1 MLAPSMDCKTMFTYR
16 HSSYLLKNSTLSSI
30 ITRSVSAEL
39 RYIQSF
45 SATPSLAEFH
55 YPRIFTLIT
64 YIHTLASTRL
74 QSSLQIAYISSM
86 DTSKQI
92 RDREAAA
99 SLPVN
104 QPRSQTTQFPPHV
117 PPAASVESALQDIQ
131 LLFTKLSTRSPP
143 AQALPSRERAPQ
155 SSSSR
160 TTRLEH
166 NSKNEIPT
174 NTPHSKRLGPKSAQR
189 HIYSYTRRRVQH
201 PGAWMAKLF
210 GYDNLKEVLEQSN
223 MDPNSR
229 ADIAEANALLYSWR
243 AEVAYVRMRK

>member
-16 HSSYLLKNSTLSSI
+16 HSSYLLKNSILSSI
-30 ITRSVSAEL
+30 VTRSVSAEL

-86 DTSKQI
+86 DTSKQV

-117 PPAASVESALQDIQ
+117 PPAASVESALQNIQ
-131 LLFTKLSTRSPP
+131 LLFTQLSTRSPP
-143 AQALPSRERAPQ
+143 AQALPPRERSPQ
-155 SSSSR
+155 SSSR
-160 TTRLEH
+160 TTTLEH

-174 NTPHSKRLGPKSAQR
+174 DTPHSKRLDPKSAQR
-189 HIYSYTRRRVQH
+189 HISSYTRRRVQR
-201 PGAWMAKLF
+201 PEAWMAKLF
-210 GYDNLKEVLEQSN
+210 G
-223 MDPNSR
+223 
-229 ADIAEANALLYSWR
+229 
-243 AEVAYVRMRK
+243 VR